1 MRKLPFVLGALAAAA
16 AAPAH
21 DLWMQPAAFW
31 IPTGGSVPV
40 TILIGHGKDREN
52 WGVRSDRI
60 ILLRSMGPD
69 GRVTNLMPLIPPN
82 TAVPTLALTFA
93 KPGTHLV
100 AMQSNHSQSEL
111 PGVRFDEFL
120 KEEGLTP
127 AILHRQRTS
136 AKQKPGREVYSR
148 RTKTLVQVGKLDLRD
163 GSPATKRLGLNLEI
177 VPERDPYRLA
187 AGQDLPVRVFF
198 EGRPLGGAL
207 VKLTNL
213 DADSKPVAMKVTDGA
228 GRARFDVPRKGKWLL
243 NVVWIKRVSGVPNAD
258 YQTTFSSLTF
268 GYPAP

>member
-1 MRKLPFVLGALAAAA
+1 MRKLPVVFIALAAAA

-21 DLWMQPAAFW
+21 DLWMQPAEFW
-31 IPTGGSVPV
+31 VPVGASVPM
-40 TILIGHGKDREN
+40 TILIGHGQDREN

-69 GRVTNLMPLIPPN
+69 GRVTNLMQLIPPN
-82 TAVPTLALTFA
+82 AAVPTLPVRFVQ
-93 KPGTHLV
+93 PGTHVV
-100 AMQSNHSQSEL
+100 AMQSNHAKSEL
-111 PGVRFDEFL
+111 PGARFDEFL

-127 AILHRQRTS
+127 AIAHRQRTG
-136 AKQKPGREVYSR
+136 ANQKPGREVYSR
-148 RTKTLVQVGKLDLRD
+148 RTKTLVQVGKLDPKG

-198 EGRPLGGAL
+198 EGRPLQGAL

-213 DADSKPVAMKVTDGA
+213 DADAKPVATKVTDGA

-243 NVVWIKRVSGVPNAD
+243 NVVWIKQVAGVPDAD

-268 GYPAP
+268 GYPN